1 MNISEALK
9 AVDKEREYIYR
20 KNEVDCKHEGFRK
33 VVIADSDR
41 RTDFYTLMS
50 CGIGRGLNL
59 SFEDCIADDWE
70 IGELTQ
76 KEKIIYSECKKRVG
90 GINKAD
96 MREHISF
103 VKFIQL

>member
-1 MNISEALK
+1 MQT
-9 AVDKEREYIYR
+9 R
-20 KNEVDCKHEGFRK
+20 EGFRK

-76 KEKIIYSECKKRVG
+76 KEKNNIQRMQ
-90 GINKAD
+90 KACGWY
-96 MREHISF
+96 
-103 VKFIQL
+103 

>member
-9 AVDKEREYIYR
+9 AVDKEREYVYR
-20 KNEVDCKHEGFRK
+20 NNTDCTREGFRK
-33 VVIADSDR
+33 VVVAKQDS
-41 RTDFYTLMS
+41 RTNFYILMS

-76 KEKIIYSECKKRVG
+76 KEK
-90 GINKAD
+90 NN
-96 MREHISF
+96 
-103 VKFIQL
+103 IQRMQTACGWY

>member
-9 AVDKEREYIYR
+9 AVDKEREYVYR

-41 RTDFYTLMS
+41 RTDFYTLIS
-50 CGIGRGLNL
+50 CGIGRGLNI

-76 KEKIIYSECKKRVG
+76 KEKNNIQRMQ
-90 GINKAD
+90 KACGWY
-96 MREHISF
+96 
-103 VKFIQL
+103 